1 MCIVCV
7 EYAKGKMTPNEAL
20 RALGEVTTEPPDKHT
35 EELAIKLMEDF
46 WECWNENM
54 PQTDQLT
61 TY

>member
-20 RALGEVTTEPPDKHT
+20 HALEEVSTDPPDEHT

-46 WECWNENM
+46 WAHWHEIM
-54 PQTDQLT
+54 PQTD
-61 TY
+61 